1 MLKRTKSKCPRRSV
15 GAEKLALNV
24 VTALTAMAMTLTTV
38 PASASQTSATGR
50 SEAIEVNLY
59 QSGDCAGS
67 VLSVYGSKW
76 FQLTQPGSIRS
87 RGGPS
92 VTVWGMTWDFCDP
105 ERTVSGTIVGS
116 FPTTRFQVAGGLD
129 TGSFA
134 GSGTIEIVTWAQD
147 ASGNGTSST
156 ETRPLT
162 VDLSVT
168 AIADPHTTFNKS
180 SNKGPGYSSDSLQ
193 RGIWREASV
202 SGMVSDGE
210 SDLLG
215 LAQDTFAS
223 LQKTSFRMSTTS
235 SGQNPPHPLPPP
247 PPLTPPPGVPNP
259 EPPPTTPGDPVPPG
273 SD

>member
-1 MLKRTKSKCPRRSV
+1 MLKRTKSKCPPRSV

-24 VTALTAMAMTLTTV
+24 VTALTAVAMALTAV

-59 QSGDCAGS
+59 QSSDCAGS
-67 VLSVYGSKW
+67 ALSVYGSKW
-76 FQLTQPGSIRS
+76 SQLTQPGSIRS

-105 ERTVSGTIVGS
+105 ERSVTGSIVGS
-116 FPTTRFQVAGGLD
+116 FPATRFQVDGGLD

-147 ASGNGTSST
+147 AGGNGTSST

-180 SNKGPGYSSDSLQ
+180 ANKGPGYSSDSLQ

-202 SGMVSDGE
+202 GGTVSDGE
-210 SDLLG
+210 SDLLA

-223 LQKTSFRMSTTS
+223 LHKTSFRMSTTS
-235 SGQNPPHPLPPP
+235 SGQNPPPPLPPP
-247 PPLTPPPGVPNP
+247 PLIPPAGAPNP
-259 EPPPTTPGDPVPPG
+259 EPPPTTPGDPAPPH
-273 SD
+273 SH